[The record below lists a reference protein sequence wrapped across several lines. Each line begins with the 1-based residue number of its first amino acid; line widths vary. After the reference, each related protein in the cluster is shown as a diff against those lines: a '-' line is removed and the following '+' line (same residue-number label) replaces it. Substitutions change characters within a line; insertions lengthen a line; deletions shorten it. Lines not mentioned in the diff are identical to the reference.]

1 MKHHGEAETHLRR
14 VDRHLARIIDE
25 VGPCR
30 LLPRP
35 PLASTFGALAES
47 IAYQQLTGKA
57 AATIFGRFKK
67 RVGCLTPRRVLALP
81 LPELRACG
89 LSQAKAMAMQ
99 DLAAKTL
106 AGVVPPPRKLASL
119 SDEEI
124 VSRLTEVRGIG
135 RWTVEMLLIFGLGRP
150 DVLPLSDYGVRKGF
164 TRLWGRR
171 QLVKPRELAEAGQV
185 WAPWRSVASWYLWR
199 ACEMD

>member
-14 VDRHLARIIDE
+14 VDRRLARIIEE

-67 RVGCLTPRRVLALP
+67 RVGRLTPRRVLALP

-106 AGVVPPPRKLASL
+106 DRKSVV
-119 SDEEI
+119 
-124 VSRLTEVRGIG
+124 
-135 RWTVEMLLIFGLGRP
+135 
-150 DVLPLSDYGVRKGF
+150 
-164 TRLWGRR
+164 
-171 QLVKPRELAEAGQV
+171 
-185 WAPWRSVASWYLWR
+185 
-199 ACEMD
+199 

>member
-14 VDRHLARIIDE
+14 VDRRLARIIDE

-35 PLASTFGALAES
+35 PLKSTFAALAES

-57 AATIFGRFKK
+57 AATIFGRFKQ
-67 RVGCLTPRRVLALP
+67 RVGRLTPSRVFALS
-81 LPELRACG
+81 LPEMRACG
-89 LSQAKAMAMQ
+89 LSLGKALAMQ

-106 AGVVPPPRKLASL
+106 EGVVPPPRKLAAL
-119 SDEEI
+119 GDEEI
-124 VSRLTEVRGIG
+124 VARLTQVRGVG

-150 DVLPLSDYGVRKGF
+150 DVLPLADYGVRKGF

-171 QLVKPRELAEAGQV
+171 ELIKPRELAEAGQA

-199 ACEMD
+199 ACEMS